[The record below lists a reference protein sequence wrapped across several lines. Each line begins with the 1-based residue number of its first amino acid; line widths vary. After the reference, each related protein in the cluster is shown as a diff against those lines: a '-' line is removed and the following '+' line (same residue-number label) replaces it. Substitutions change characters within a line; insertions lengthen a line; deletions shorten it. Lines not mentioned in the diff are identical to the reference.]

1 VDKLSSDAKNRYCP
15 AMARGLLR
23 TLARLVRRVR
33 LVTSATAVAAA
44 CTRPPTPPASAP
56 EGDEATT
63 AIAGDDA
70 LHADARRNMVDVQI
84 RRRGIQNGAVLAA
97 MERVPRHLF
106 VPPDARHLA
115 YSDSPLAIGEG
126 QTISQPYI
134 VAYMTAALEVSRED
148 TVLEIG
154 TGSGYQAAVLA
165 ELARLVHTIEI
176 VPALADQAR
185 RALAEAGYTN
195 IDVRTGDGYRGWP
208 ERAPFSR
215 IIVTAAPPQIPP
227 ALVEQLAVGGRM
239 VLPVGTGDQEI
250 VIVTKTADGVA
261 TTRTIPVRF
270 VPMVE
275 GRAAADK

>member
-1 VDKLSSDAKNRYCP
+1 MIRS
-15 AMARGLLR
+15 LLR
-23 TLARLVRRVR
+23 TLARLARRVR

-44 CTRPPTPPASAP
+44 CTRPQTPPASAP
-56 EGDEATT
+56 PGPEGNEATA

-70 LHADARRNMVDVQI
+70 LQADARRDMVDVQI
-84 RRRGIQNGAVLAA
+84 RRRGIESRAVLAA

-134 VAYMTAALEVSRED
+134 VAYMTAALDVSRDD

-165 ELARLVHTIEI
+165 ELARLVHSIEI
-176 VPALADQAR
+176 VPALADRAR
-185 RALAEAGYTN
+185 RALAQAGYTN
-195 IDVRTGDGYRGWP
+195 IEVRTGDGYRGWP
-208 ERAPFSR
+208 ERAPFTR
-215 IIVTAAPPQIPP
+215 IIVTAAPPEIPP
-227 ALVEQLAVGGRM
+227 TLVEQLAVGGRM

-261 TTRTIPVRF
+261 TSRTIAVRF

-275 GRAAADK
+275 GGNADEK